1 MLYRPPHRLPI
12 RPFGEDTAY
21 AVGPRLLDLLLAEHR
36 GSRVPRYRRLWDY
49 YRNPAL
55 PGSGGEAA
63 AGAEG
68 RDPSTRVAQ
77 ARGLPARLTAPVAGV
92 SREIVIEND
101 IAWRVHALIDFMVGK
116 PVVIRSLADDPTLA
130 AALTDHLNQTFEH
143 NGGHGFFQDLA
154 LLGSIYGHVDVLL
167 RPPGS
172 QGGDDASGG
181 ARLEII
187 EAPRSVPLLDPG
199 DYRRL
204 RALIV
209 HHVHLTDAVRDRPW
223 LGRVLRRGSGEA
235 STREA
240 IERTEVWTADG
251 FEMYHAR
258 RSAWNGGASE
268 RRRVEAGGHR
278 LDRVPVVHF
287 QNLPQPLHFEGLS
300 DVEPLI
306 PLQDELNTRLSDRA
320 NRVTF
325 QSFKMYLGRGI
336 DGFADRPVGPGQMW
350 STDNPDASVTE
361 FGGDAATP
369 SEDAHIQQ
377 IREALDKASGVSP
390 IAAGVVGGKVGNL
403 SSENAIR
410 IVLLG
415 LVARIE
421 KKRTAYGHGIAR
433 LCELILHS
441 ADVSGRLPS
450 RPEDRRVRLDWPE
463 PFPDTTSPAGPDRP
477 GQAAARRPHPPAPR
491 GAGLQRLPGGHGR
504 WPLAV
509 GRWPLAVGRHRPRHL
524 LINPCTA
531 FCTFQNQQ
539 PSRRIA
545 C

>member
-1 MLYRPPHRLPI
+1 MLHPPPLRLPNGSD
-12 RPFGEDTAY
+12 FGPAAY
-21 AVGPRLLDLLLAEHR
+21 AVGSELLELLLSEHDAR
-36 GSRVPRYRRLWDY
+36 RVPRYARLWDY
-49 YRNPAL
+49 YRNPILRGAG
-55 PGSGGEAA
+55 PGVGGEASA
-63 AGAEG
+63 PLVG
-68 RDPSTRVAQ
+68 RVAQ
-77 ARGLPARLTAPVAGV
+77 ARGLPARLTAPVGGV
-92 SREIVIEND
+92 SREIVVEND
-101 IAWRVHALIDFMVGK
+101 IAWRIHALIDFMVGK
-116 PVVIRSLADDPTLA
+116 PVVIRSLADDPAVA
-130 AALTDHLNQTFEH
+130 AALTDYLNQTFEH

-167 RPPGS
+167 RPDAPSHDAAEGDPAGNHRGAALCAPARPG
-172 QGGDDASGG
+172 
-181 ARLEII
+181 RLPP
-187 EAPRSVPLLDPG
+187 AAGP
-199 DYRRL
+199 
-204 RALIV
+204 
-209 HHVHLTDAVRDRPW
+209 DRPPHPPDRCHAGPAVAQSRPAAGSPGYPGTRGGRADRGLDRRGVRGVPRPPLGLERQHGRASPRRIRAPP
-223 LGRVLRRGSGEA
+223 LGRL
-235 STREA
+235 
-240 IERTEVWTADG
+240 
-251 FEMYHAR
+251 
-258 RSAWNGGASE
+258 
-268 RRRVEAGGHR
+268 
-278 LDRVPVVHF
+278 PVVHF

-441 ADVSGRLPS
+441 ADASGRLPN

-463 PFPDTTSPAGPDRP
+463 PFPDTTSQQVQNA
-477 GQAAARRPHPPAPR
+477 
-491 GAGLQRLPGGHGR
+491 
-504 WPLAV
+504 LAKQQLGV
-509 GRWPLAVGRHRPRHL
+509 PTHQLLAELGYSDCP
-524 LINPCTA
+524 TDMA
-531 FCTFQNQQ
+531 
-539 PSRRIA
+539 
-545 C
+545 